1 MRKKHFT
8 KQLAVV
14 LSEKT
19 YNQVIEETNKKELTV
34 SEWIR
39 EAIDKRLELETR
51 INPKNHFPLR
61 QSIRNR
67 KSPICPNQ

>member
-14 LSEKT
+14 LSEET
-19 YNQVIEETNKKELTV
+19 YNQVIEETNRKEVTV

-39 EAIDKRLELETR
+39 KAIEEKLNITYSKATKTNISTEP
-51 INPKNHFPLR
+51 ILR
-61 QSIRNR
+61 QTKERR
-67 KSPICPNQ
+67 